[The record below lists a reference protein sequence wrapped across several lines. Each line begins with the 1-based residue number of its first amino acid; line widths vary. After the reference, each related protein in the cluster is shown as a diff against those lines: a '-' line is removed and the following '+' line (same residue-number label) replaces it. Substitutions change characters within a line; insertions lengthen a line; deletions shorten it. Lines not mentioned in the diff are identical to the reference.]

1 MYSHIYYHIFLL
13 IHSFIYIFIDIFI
26 HIYFDIYVFFIG
38 TLMENLRLANETIVT
53 LHANYIK
60 GNSNKANKMKEYG
73 FWLKK
78 GEIQTNRLSQGLTPI
93 HENTCIPYV
102 PSHLQIN
109 ERESLKASSS

>member
-1 MYSHIYYHIFLL
+1 MSFKHTIKNIIFAALMTRRLL
-13 IHSFIYIFIDIFI
+13 PILVDKS
-26 HIYFDIYVFFIG
+26 
-38 TLMENLRLANETIVT
+38 ANETIVT

-102 PSHLQIN
+102 PSHLQVN
-109 ERESLKASSS
+109 EKESLKASSS